1 MNFGIF
7 FFFFGGGWVN
17 KVHSGLC
24 ENGESK
30 KKKKKRIRLVSRMPT
45 GDLHIIRKAHF
56 KRNFQII

>member
-7 FFFFGGGWVN
+7 FLGGGGVN

-24 ENGESK
+24 ENGESR

-45 GDLHIIRKAHF
+45 GDLHIIRKVHF

>member
-1 MNFGIF
+1 M
-7 FFFFGGGWVN
+7 
-17 KVHSGLC
+17 HSGLC